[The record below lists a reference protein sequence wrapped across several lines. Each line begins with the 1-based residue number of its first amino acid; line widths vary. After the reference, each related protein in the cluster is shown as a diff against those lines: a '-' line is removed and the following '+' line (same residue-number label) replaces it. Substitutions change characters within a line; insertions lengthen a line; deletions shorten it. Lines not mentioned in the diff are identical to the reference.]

1 MRYTSRVGFMPA
13 SSTFS
18 MSSLSRHMTYH
29 IAAALLVFTAVQLW
43 ATAVAIDA
51 GGPRWMP
58 FLGLAVLVLGA
69 IPAAR
74 YLESR
79 WRKMSEG
86 ALPNGKVIGAYR
98 RDVTLLWVGT
108 ILIPLMWIFII
119 AEWFSSHAVTF

>member
-79 WRKMSEG
+79 WRKMSEAIRRVG
-86 ALPNGKVIGAYR
+86 WGLWAHLAFNGHTPPQPLP
-98 RDVTLLWVGT
+98 
-108 ILIPLMWIFII
+108 
-119 AEWFSSHAVTF
+119 